1 MTYLSI
7 IDAWRLVF
15 NMRLIRNKRRA
26 LSTVVTTAIMLTAVA
41 AIGTAVVA
49 WSNTNLRTFEFN
61 LASSASDK
69 TNKINENLVIENVVL
84 KPDVPLP
91 LPDHP
96 AAINITVT
104 NTGTVGFNVTQ
115 IQVSDSS
122 NNIIVKDA
130 NTCAPN
136 CSATGATIL
145 PKSSGWFYY
154 QFGWSSNKIVT
165 IQATTVR
172 GTTVTTQA
180 MHP

>member
-1 MTYLSI
+1 M
-7 IDAWRLVF
+7 
-15 NMRLIRNKRRA
+15 
-26 LSTVVTTAIMLTAVA
+26 AIMLTAVA

-49 WSNTNLRTFEFN
+49 WSNTSLRTYEFN
-61 LASSASDK
+61 LATSASDK
-69 TNKINENLVIENVVL
+69 TNKINENLIIENVVL

-91 LPDHP
+91 FPDIP

-104 NTGTVGFNVTQ
+104 NTGTVGFNVTT

-122 NNIIVKDA
+122 GTIVNNAKS
-130 NTCAPN
+130 CAPN
-136 CSATGATIL
+136 CSAKGASIL
-145 PKSSGWFYY
+145 PHSSGWFYY

-165 IQATTVR
+165 VQVTTVR

>member
-1 MTYLSI
+1 M
-7 IDAWRLVF
+7 RLV
-15 NMRLIRNKRRA
+15 RNRRRA

-49 WSNTNLRTFEFN
+49 WSNTSLRTYEFN
-61 LASSASDK
+61 LATSASDK
-69 TNKINENLVIENVVL
+69 TNKINEMLIIENVVL

-91 LPDHP
+91 LPDNP
-96 AAINITVT
+96 AAINITIR

-115 IQVSDSS
+115 IQVSDSP
-122 NNIIVKDA
+122 NNIIVNDA
-130 NTCAPN
+130 KKCAPN
-136 CSATGATIL
+136 CSATGATIT
-145 PKSSGWFYY
+145 PRSSGWFYY

-165 IQATTVR
+165 IQVTTIR